1 MTTVPHFRFEKT
13 IEQITHW
20 LDFVMASCEVGC
32 DKSNHKMYQKALEL
46 FCVGSDGAVTIGD
59 ELPLD
64 VVLPKKLVDPCCV
77 AGQTP

>member
-13 IEQITHW
+13 IEQITDW
-20 LDFVMASCEVGC
+20 LDFVMAGCEVGC

-46 FCVGSDGAVTIGD
+46 FCVRPDGAVTIGD
-59 ELPLD
+59 ELRLD
-64 VVLPKKLVDPCCV
+64 VVLPKKLGDPCRV